1 MTIYDVIRHEHY
13 VIRAYLTRIQE
24 LDERRPATRQRLLI
38 QLQTLLVAH
47 AAAIEV
53 TFHEPLHAFAALAPL
68 VRRARIR
75 HDVAASLLEVM
86 TGLAPDDADWTSYF
100 AILSEVLEQ
109 QMRREEKDVCRAAR
123 KVLDKETA
131 EAMGEAMLEM
141 GKGSEAMAKAE
152 IPPLPLSGEGSRS
165 LH

>member
-13 VIRAYLTRIQE
+13 VIRAYLTRIQGLE
-24 LDERRPATRQRLLI
+24 ERRPATRQRLLL

-47 AAAIEV
+47 AAAIEGV
-53 TFHEPLHAFAALAPL
+53 FHEPLLAFDSTAPL
-68 VRRARIR
+68 VRRARVR

-86 TGLAPDDADWTSYF
+86 ADLAPDDANWTAYF
-100 AILSEVLEQ
+100 TLLYEVLEQ
-109 QMRREEKDVCRAAR
+109 QMKREEKEVCRAAR
-123 KVLDKETA
+123 KVLDNETA

-152 IPPLPLSGEGSRS
+152 IPPLPSSGAGSRS